1 MIYFK
6 CPTCKTL
13 LANKQIPYEHAMDA
27 LCNNVNLT
35 EQQRNDAKR
44 KIMDDLEITRYCCR
58 ARVMGYVRLIEEI
71 V

>member
-27 LCNNVNLT
+27 ICNNINMT
-35 EQQRNDAKR
+35 EQQKAAAKR
-44 KIMDDLEITRYCCR
+44 QVMDEMEIVRYCCR
-58 ARVMGYVRLIEEI
+58 GRVMGYVRLIEEI